1 MKLTEIFLDL
11 LNNTQSLA
19 VNIILYIGLK
29 EILIDILL
37 KVVFVVY

>member
-1 MKLTEIFLDL
+1 MELTEIFLDL

-29 EILIDILL
+29 EILIYILL
-37 KVVFVVY
+37 KIVFVVY